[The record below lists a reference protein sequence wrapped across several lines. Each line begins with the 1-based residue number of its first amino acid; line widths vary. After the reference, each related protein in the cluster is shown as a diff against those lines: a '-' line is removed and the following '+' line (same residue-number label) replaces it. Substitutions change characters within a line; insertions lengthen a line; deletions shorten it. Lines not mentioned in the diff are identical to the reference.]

1 MTLSFFSSS
10 SFRLALRRPC
20 HQVTTSHQHQP
31 SPDKTGQF
39 LSDWLCQIQG
49 YTPNATNVALI
60 AYRAERGGGIARAD
74 MKGVTGAACETKNKD
89 GSSAYITLTSCP
101 PCPLCLF
108 TPSVLHR
115 SLSLSVWF
123 CTSRQ
128 SKQSRRAFIR
138 LPKVPPLAGVSVRH
152 QCSRRCSP
160 DTKRKRSRSRRRRH
174 PRRTSPLMHP
184 DFFSLVFFA
193 RRPSETP
200 PPLLQM
206 EVCRPGRRS

>member
-10 SFRLALRRPC
+10 PFRLALRRPC
-20 HQVTTSHQHQP
+20 HRVTTSHQHQP

-115 SLSLSVWF
+115 SLSLSLF
-123 CTSRQ
+123 GS
-128 SKQSRRAFIR
+128 AR
-138 LPKVPPLAGVSVRH
+138 LDKANNPVGLSFACQKYRHWQGLVSVI
-152 QCSRRCSP
+152 SVAA
-160 DTKRKRSRSRRRRH
+160 DAV
-174 PRRTSPLMHP
+174 RTQRGRDRGLDVDAIPGER
-184 DFFSLVFFA
+184 A
-193 RRPSETP
+193 R
-200 PPLLQM
+200 
-206 EVCRPGRRS
+206 